1 MINLSDK
8 QQEIVD
14 YLDGSILV
22 TAGPGSGKTR
32 VLTLRISNIIEKRK
46 GKILALTF
54 SNKAAEEISDRV
66 KSQISDGSVDRVEVG
81 TIHSFC
87 LDIVLNKGNQI
98 GLPSGLTVIES
109 AADKLELLKKAF
121 IRSGVYLE
129 DRKIREVLNKI
140 QHHKQNFISPE
151 MAKNNN
157 EDLNFI
163 DIYEA
168 YNNLLLT
175 NRVIDFDD
183 ILFTHIEFW

>member
-109 AADKLELLKKAF
+109 AADKLELTKKSF
-121 IRSGVYLE
+121 YKKWCLS
-129 DRKIREVLNKI
+129 
-140 QHHKQNFISPE
+140 
-151 MAKNNN
+151 
-157 EDLNFI
+157 
-163 DIYEA
+163 
-168 YNNLLLT
+168 
-175 NRVIDFDD
+175 
-183 ILFTHIEFW
+183 

>member
-109 AADKLELLKKAF
+109 AADKLELLKK
-121 IRSGVYLE
+121 
-129 DRKIREVLNKI
+129 
-140 QHHKQNFISPE
+140 
-151 MAKNNN
+151 
-157 EDLNFI
+157 
-163 DIYEA
+163 
-168 YNNLLLT
+168 LL
-175 NRVIDFDD
+175 
-183 ILFTHIEFW
+183 